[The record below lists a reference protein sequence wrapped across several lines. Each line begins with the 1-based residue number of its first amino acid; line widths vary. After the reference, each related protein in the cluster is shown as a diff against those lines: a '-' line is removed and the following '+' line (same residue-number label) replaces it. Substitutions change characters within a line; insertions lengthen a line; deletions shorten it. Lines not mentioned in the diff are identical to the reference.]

1 MLIDNA
7 EQLFA
12 IFLAD
17 LHHVENGESD
27 FDYDTTSTGT
37 VSGEFSMEALMELA
51 RRKMRPEYNER
62 NLRQRIIETYASHF
76 KGLSRYM
83 RSFNET
89 TRNLF
94 MVLNTPSLE
103 SLDGMDNVVKESLNM
118 VCMADGLSLTDKR
131 MYLDMLLMRYEVY
144 LKKLYYLIH
153 GEELTAREEGQ
164 GATLSN
170 AIFAIPALRG
180 LKNNPNHAFQE
191 FYQRLTMVRQLRNEE
206 SHGSIH
212 ISEQEVDAALRIVID
227 MYLFVTGMNI
237 TELEAAGYDADEM
250 YRESLVIPI
259 HSQNYNDEDSYS
271 SSMVAESFVPANEL
285 TEEQRIE
292 VLRRSIVQIMN
303 HGGYRTSDRTFSKQR
318 HWIAIYRIAADEGFT
333 IDGDFKYFKHIVDR
347 MSLQSCKVA
356 LNIDKLEKN
365 VKGIYGISFVDWSDN
380 GLSGKNL
387 DEFNDIKQCAEV
399 FLKILSD
406 NRPKS

>member
-1 MLIDNA
+1 
-7 EQLFA
+7 
-12 IFLAD
+12 
-17 LHHVENGESD
+17 
-27 FDYDTTSTGT
+27 
-37 VSGEFSMEALMELA
+37 
-51 RRKMRPEYNER
+51 
-62 NLRQRIIETYASHF
+62 
-76 KGLSRYM
+76 
-83 RSFNET
+83 
-89 TRNLF
+89 
-94 MVLNTPSLE
+94 
-103 SLDGMDNVVKESLNM
+103 
-118 VCMADGLSLTDKR
+118 
-131 MYLDMLLMRYEVY
+131 
-144 LKKLYYLIH
+144 
-153 GEELTAREEGQ
+153 
-164 GATLSN
+164 
-170 AIFAIPALRG
+170 
-180 LKNNPNHAFQE
+180 
-191 FYQRLTMVRQLRNEE
+191 MVRQLRNEE

-292 VLRRSIVQIMN
+292 VLRKSIVQIMN
-303 HGGYRTSDRTFSKQR
+303 HGGYRASDRTFSKQR

-347 MSLQSCKVA
+347 MNLQSCKVA

-406 NRPKS
+406 NRPKR